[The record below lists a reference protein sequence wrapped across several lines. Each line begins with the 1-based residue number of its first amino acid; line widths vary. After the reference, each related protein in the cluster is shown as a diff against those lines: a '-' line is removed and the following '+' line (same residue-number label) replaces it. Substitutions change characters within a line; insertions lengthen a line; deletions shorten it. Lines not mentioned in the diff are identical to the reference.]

1 MDEPALA
8 AYLNDAQS
16 RRAVREADRMAV
28 TRRGT
33 VRTAARDCQDRRSPD
48 VLLVDLD
55 GEQNPLPQVA
65 DLLKVCR
72 PQTIVLATGPDN
84 DVALANNLYRTGVF
98 LYLPKPLDA
107 ASVEKAVVEVAANSE
122 EERPSVQMSRV
133 VTLHGKGMGVN
144 TVNALLAHL
153 AAEQGHYVT
162 CLDLDPNFGSLAAA
176 LNVAPERGLAQLL
189 EDPAGITDEVVK
201 RLMTPVSSRISLL
214 AYPMVEVS
222 EETPNDM
229 GLQSLIRA
237 LSHQAHFIFVC
248 GQSMQQ
254 LDRMKNHLTDRVIV
268 FEPTPAGVSI
278 AARWLHV
285 FQNAPSS
292 LIMNHA
298 RPLPN
303 LITKDQLRAAFG
315 EQMPKV
321 TIPYIRSMA
330 KAMALGEPE
339 RAVLRRERQA
349 LQQFLQSLAVL
360 TAS

>member
-8 AYLNDAQS
+8 AYLNDASS

-33 VRTAARDCQDRRSPD
+33 VRTAARDCQGRRSPD

-55 GEQNPLPQVA
+55 GEQNPLSQVA

-72 PQTIVLATGPDN
+72 PQSIILATGPEN
-84 DVALANNLYRTGVF
+84 DVTLANNLYRAGVF

-107 ASVEKAVVEVAANSE
+107 ASVERAIVEVAASSE
-122 EERPSVQMSRV
+122 EERPNVQVSRV

-144 TVNALLAHL
+144 TVNALLAHV
-153 AAEQGHYVT
+153 AAGQGHYVT

-176 LNVAPERGLAQLL
+176 LNVVPERGLAQLL
-189 EDPAGITDEVVK
+189 EDPAGITDEALE
-201 RLMTPVSSRISLL
+201 RLLTPVSSRVSLL
-214 AYPMVEVS
+214 AYPMVEAS
-222 EETPNDM
+222 AERPDNT
-229 GLQSLIRA
+229 GLLSLIEA
-237 LSHQAHFIFVC
+237 LSRRAHFVFVC
-248 GQSMQQ
+248 GQSIQQ
-254 LDRMKNHLTDRVIV
+254 LARMSDHLTHRIIV

-278 AARWLHV
+278 AARWLHI
-285 FQNAPSS
+285 FDGAASS
-292 LIMNHA
+292 LVMNHA

-303 LITKDQLRAAFG
+303 LVAKDQMRGAFG

-321 TIPYIRSMA
+321 TMPYIRSMA

-339 RAVLRRERQA
+339 RAVLRRDREA
-349 LQQFLQSLAVL
+349 LQQFLLSLA
-360 TAS
+360 AS